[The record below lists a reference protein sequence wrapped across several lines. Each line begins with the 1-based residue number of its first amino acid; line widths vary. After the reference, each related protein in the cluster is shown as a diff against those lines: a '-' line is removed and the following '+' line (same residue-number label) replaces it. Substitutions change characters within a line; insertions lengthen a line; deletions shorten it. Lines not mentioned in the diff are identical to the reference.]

1 MTPKSSWRMVRTS
14 TASVSSTPVCSG
26 PSVAMVS
33 SRDLLHTTSQK
44 LARVHAQNLAG
55 DTACT
60 RTAQK
65 EHGGGYIGNFE
76 QIPQHTFRFRG
87 LAGGSWQCFRQ
98 WCSYPARLDHVHQNS
113 KAAGFAGD
121 AFGQAQ
127 QSRFAG

>member
-14 TASVSSTPVCSG
+14 TASVSSTPVCYG

-44 LARVHAQNLAG
+44 LAGVHAQNLAG

-87 LAGGSWQCFRQ
+87 LAGGSR
-98 WCSYPARLDHVHQNS
+98 SEKRRGGAYPLRR
-113 KAAGFAGD
+113 G
-121 AFGQAQ
+121 
-127 QSRFAG
+127 